1 MLAYFLAFLGGI
13 ALFMYGMQLM
23 GDGLQKAAGAK
34 LQKILEAMTGVLA
47 MGILLGAVVTAVLQA
62 SGATTVMT
70 VGLVNAGL
78 LTLKQGF
85 GIIMGANIGT
95 TMTAQLIAFKLS
107 DYITILIF
115 IGFLMQLLAR
125 KSRTKYLGQVMLGF
139 GILMLGMD
147 MMGKAVMPLRNYP
160 GFVHFIEVFS
170 SNPLLGIGIGMIM
183 TVLIQSSSATI
194 GILIAMAG
202 QGLIPLEG
210 AIPVLLG
217 DNIGTCITAVLASL
231 RANLTAKRVA
241 AAHVMFNVIG
251 SIIFVVFMP
260 FFIKFVLLVSPD
272 GDIARQIANAHSAFN
287 ILNTL
292 LFMPFVNPFIKLVE
306 KIVPGK
312 AEIISMRPV
321 YLDKNMLNTPS
332 IAISLA
338 VKEVVRM
345 GELARKDVR
354 LGMEA
359 IQSFDADKVKYVLEH
374 EPVVDALERD
384 ITDYL
389 TQMSSSEM
397 SESLTTRHTGLLHA
411 CTDIERIGDHGETLA
426 KRARKL
432 VEEDV
437 VFSDEA
443 KRGYF
448 EAENVFISYLGDDL
462 MESSV
467 KIAQL
472 WKEEFVI
479 SEDQKTN
486 DLVFIQF
493 DKEGQE
499 YFAFLRIALKD
510 SLIHS
515 LGDSQHPIQLS
526 QNNLPSAAQTPDEA
540 LVINRSSKQYYLIE
554 KRIKHNGSFANYFS
568 ENLLQVQPEQSVKKS
583 IKMVEDTAQKIAE
596 NFNQDD
602 FNFQGKMKSAIFNN
616 LEEDQELSPEK
627 LADQLFDNNLT
638 ARLTFVD
645 ELKEAIPEPISVSD
659 IDHSRQIKKLENQ
672 KLSLSNGIELIVP
685 NNVYQDADSV
695 EFIQNPDGTYSIL
708 IKNIEDIINK

>member
-1 MLAYFLAFLGGI
+1 MLDLYIKRIIIHQFSPNDTEL
-13 ALFMYGMQLM
+13 
-23 GDGLQKAAGAK
+23 
-34 LQKILEAMTGVLA
+34 VLA
-47 MGILLGAVVTAVLQA
+47 EGPLEITPRLDEYFR
-62 SGATTVMT
+62 
-70 VGLVNAGL
+70 
-78 LTLKQGF
+78 K
-85 GIIMGANIGT
+85 
-95 TMTAQLIAFKLS
+95 KLS
-107 DYITILIF
+107 
-115 IGFLMQLLAR
+115 
-125 KSRTKYLGQVMLGF
+125 K
-139 GILMLGMD
+139 
-147 MMGKAVMPLRNYP
+147 
-160 GFVHFIEVFS
+160 
-170 SNPLLGIGIGMIM
+170 
-183 TVLIQSSSATI
+183 
-194 GILIAMAG
+194 
-202 QGLIPLEG
+202 
-210 AIPVLLG
+210 
-217 DNIGTCITAVLASL
+217 
-231 RANLTAKRVA
+231 
-241 AAHVMFNVIG
+241 
-251 SIIFVVFMP
+251 
-260 FFIKFVLLVSPD
+260 
-272 GDIARQIANAHSAFN
+272 
-287 ILNTL
+287 
-292 LFMPFVNPFIKLVE
+292 
-306 KIVPGK
+306 
-312 AEIISMRPV
+312 
-321 YLDKNMLNTPS
+321 
-332 IAISLA
+332 
-338 VKEVVRM
+338 
-345 GELARKDVR
+345 
-354 LGMEA
+354 
-359 IQSFDADKVKYVLEH
+359 
-374 EPVVDALERD
+374 
-384 ITDYL
+384 
-389 TQMSSSEM
+389 
-397 SESLTTRHTGLLHA
+397 
-411 CTDIERIGDHGETLA
+411 
-426 KRARKL
+426 
-432 VEEDV
+432 

-448 EAENVFISYLGDDL
+448 DAENVFISHLGDDL

-638 ARLTFVD
+638 ARMTFVD